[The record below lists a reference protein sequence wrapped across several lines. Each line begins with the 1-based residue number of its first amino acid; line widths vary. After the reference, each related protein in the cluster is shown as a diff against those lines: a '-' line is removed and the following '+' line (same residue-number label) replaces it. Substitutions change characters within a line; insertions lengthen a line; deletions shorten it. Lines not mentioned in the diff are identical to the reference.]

1 MNINYYI
8 MSYEKIKS
16 ILVENS
22 IPLNNLDDINEIMKD
37 IEIEDDKLYDEITKY
52 YIMRIMDDIKNKEY
66 GSRIYIKKMHKKTK
80 EKIEEIADELYNN
93 EPKLIN
99 EKIYNIMKKK
109 HKYINVIMKM
119 ERDYD
124 IDYFGMKTLEA
135 SYLLKNDN
143 NIIERPQHLFM
154 RVALGIH
161 EEDMEKV
168 EETYDLLS
176 NRYYTHATPTLF
188 NIGTNIQQL
197 SSCYLLHI
205 DDSIDDIFDKIKEI
219 AMLSKWGGGI
229 GVNLTAI
236 RPKGSLIKGT
246 NGKSLGVIPLCAL
259 INKEMKYINQGGK
272 RQGSCACYMEPY
284 HGDIYEFCELRINNS
299 GNDDNRCRDLYLSL
313 FIPDIFMER
322 VEQDKDW
329 TLMWNNQC
337 KELNGK
343 YGDEFNELYL
353 KYEEEGKY
361 KKKVRA
367 RDLWNHIIRCQ
378 LETGFPYMSYK
389 DNANKKSNQKNVG
402 IIRCSNLCNE
412 IYEVTERNETAV
424 CNLSSICLPKYIENK
439 KINYKKLGEVVK
451 IIVRNLNKV
460 IDINYYPSKN
470 AENGNIKHRPIGIG
484 VQGLADVY
492 NIMEVAY
499 EDDEAMEIN
508 KRIFETIY
516 YYALEESKN
525 IAIKEGAYATF
536 KGSPYSEGKL
546 QYHLWG
552 KETDEL
558 LTRNEYDWIKLIEDI
573 KIYGTRNS
581 LLTALMPT
589 ASTSQIMGNYESFEP
604 YSSNIFIRTTMVG
617 EYIIINENLVKKMK
631 EINIW
636 NEDMRKLI
644 MINNGSIQNINGI
657 PDKIK
662 RIYKTAYEIPIKT
675 ILKQAI
681 ERGPF
686 IDQSQSMNIFMGVN
700 DYKRLSSS
708 HFYGWRNGLKTGMYY
723 LRTKAA
729 VNPIKFGMDIK
740 EIERLKNISETQNTK
755 PILCK
760 YNKNNKNKEC
770 LMCGS

>member
-1 MNINYYI
+1 

-37 IEIEDDKLYDEITKY
+37 IEIEEDKLYDEITKY